1 MHMRFN
7 YQEKVRTDYLADIV
21 KPMVKQRKELGL
33 SQEDV
38 DAILGVADRLVSKW
52 ECGVRTPTS
61 FHLYCWADA
70 LEGQMVFLPNK
81 EKPLP
86 CIDEKVYSAAN
97 DNNWL
102 TPEDIKEKV
111 INDNLSFK
119 VHKEKE

>member
-1 MHMRFN
+1 MRFN